1 MSRAVA
7 LRQSEKRLDG
17 DFDEETLA
25 EDIDREDDA
34 VGIARIVDEA
44 LKTEE
49 RAADDFDA
57 AALREKGHHTDLIAG
72 GYNGLNIGKLAEKG
86 RFVGDGY
93 GAREQI
99 LLVDARF

>member
-1 MSRAVA
+1 MRGIARGATYLAARLSRAVA

-25 EDIDREDDA
+25 KDIDREDDA

-57 AALREKGHHTDLIAG
+57 ATLGKKGAS
-72 GYNGLNIGKLAEKG
+72 
-86 RFVGDGY
+86 R
-93 GAREQI
+93 
-99 LLVDARF
+99 